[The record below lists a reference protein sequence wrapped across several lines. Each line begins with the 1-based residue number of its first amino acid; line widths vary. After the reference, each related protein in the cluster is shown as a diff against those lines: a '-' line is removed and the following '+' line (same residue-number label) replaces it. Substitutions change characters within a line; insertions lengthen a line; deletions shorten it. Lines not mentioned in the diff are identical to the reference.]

1 MPQINTL
8 FNVQEALGKK
18 RAFRVKYIGVA
29 GGGGAASAS
38 LSVPSIGAGGGGGGG
53 VITGSF
59 IPQRNTTYPIVV
71 GNGGAPET
79 NGVNTTLFATTA
91 IGGGAG
97 RRSNDTGSNGGSGGG
112 GGIGGIG
119 LQPTASYTGLP
130 VNLDFYGQWGNN
142 GGGIVQPPLTIEF
155 LAVAGGGGGS
165 RQPER
170 GNGGGAGGVITGS
183 FNPLLLQIYPIVV
196 GAGGAPGNGITVPI
210 TGSRG
215 ENTVLFGVTALGG
228 GGAKDGNAGDNDGN
242 GGSGGGTDENR
253 IVGIGLQPTASYSG
267 FGNNGGTSVSVGGVG
282 GAGGGGGAGVSGSG
296 QNGGNGISLNFTGTP
311 VLYGPGG
318 AGNQQNLSGTPG
330 SGIYGNGGN
339 GGFTNVGTQAP
350 RAATSGSTGA
360 VIIKYAGTPKA
371 TGGTITQSGGNT
383 FHTFDTA
390 GTSSFQLIGA
400 GGGGGGAGQVG
411 GDVIGLVGGKGGD
424 GILLDIFST
433 PLRYAPGGGGYSPS
447 GSGADGIGVY
457 GAGGTAGIS
466 PESGSAGV
474 AIIRYDGIP
483 KATGGTITQDSR
495 YTYHLFVTG
504 STNFTWLV

>member
-8 FNVQEALGKK
+8 YNVQEALGRK

-38 LSVPSIGAGGGGGGG
+38 LAVPSVGAGGGGGGG

-59 IPQRNTTYPIVV
+59 IPQRDTTYPIVV
-71 GNGGAPET
+71 GDGGAPET
-79 NGVNTTLFATTA
+79 NGVDTILFATTA

-97 RRSNDTGSNGGSGGG
+97 QRSNATGSNGGSGGG
-112 GGIGGIG
+112 AGVGGIG
-119 LQPTASYTGLP
+119 LQATASYTGLP
-130 VNLDFYGQWGNN
+130 VNLDFFGQYGNN
-142 GGGIVQPPLTIEF
+142 GGNIIEPAFTIDF
-155 LAVAGGGGGS
+155 LAVAGGGGGTLG
-165 RQPER
+165 PAL

-183 FNPLLLQIYPIVV
+183 FNPLLLQIYPIVI
-196 GAGGAPGNGITVPI
+196 GAGGAP
-210 TGSRG
+210 TGSNFDAPKG
-215 ENTVLFGVTALGG
+215 QDTVLFGATALGG
-228 GGAKDGNAGDNDGN
+228 GGAAGPDVTTSEGRN
-242 GGSGGGTDENR
+242 GGSGGGKNDGQQ
-253 IVGIGLQPTASYSG
+253 VGIGLQPTASYSG

-282 GAGGGGGAGVSGSG
+282 GAGGGGGAGASGSG
-296 QNGGNGISLNFTGTP
+296 QNGGDGISLNFTGTP

-318 AGNQQNLSGTPG
+318 AGNQQNLYGSAG

-339 GGFTNVGTQAP
+339 GGFTQGGGLTPVS
-350 RAATSGSTGA
+350 ATSGSAGA

-383 FHTFDTA
+383 FHTFTNV

-400 GGGGGGAGQVG
+400 GGGGGGAGEVG

-433 PLRYAPGGGGYSPS
+433 PLKYAPGGGGFSLS
-447 GSGADGIGVY
+447 GSGADGDGVY
-457 GAGGTAGIS
+457 GAGGTAGTS

-495 YTYHLFVTG
+495 YTYHFFETG
-504 STNFTWLV
+504 STDFTWLV